1 MTNITLK
8 GKSGNKGYTEGEAF
22 VVRQSFGFWGTV
34 DQHRG
39 VITDRWN
46 EARGKSFTGKI
57 LVVPSTKG
65 SSANWVML
73 RLCGRLQTNPKAI
86 LSNKGDPLI
95 VGASIEIDIPYMYDF
110 DKDLLSEIK
119 NGDFLRVYATDGK
132 VEIERR

>member
-1 MTNITLK
+1 MGNLMLK
-8 GKSGNKGYTEGEAF
+8 AKVGNKGYVEGEAF
-22 VVRQSFGFWGTV
+22 VVSQSFGFWGTV

-46 EARGKSFTGKI
+46 KARGQSFTGKI

-73 RLCGRLQTNPKAI
+73 MLCGRLQTNPKAI
-86 LSNKGDPLI
+86 LSNRGDPLI

-110 DKDLLSEIK
+110 DKDLLSEIES
-119 NGDFLRVYATDGK
+119 GDFIKVDANNGK
-132 VEIERR
+132 IEVVKK